1 MPQEQVVAPPFAGC
15 TGAPGPVHPDI
26 GHPETRDSPTPV
38 HPLATRQSLVVW
50 YYGIG
55 MALVKMTFSLD
66 AETVARL
73 RTTADRVRLPQSQVV
88 REAIAEYAARVGRLS
103 EDERAELLRAFDRL
117 LPAVPR
123 KAAAAVDAELRE
135 LRAARRRG
143 GRRQGQR

>member
-1 MPQEQVVAPPFAGC
+1 MSGWWNVPR
-15 TGAPGPVHPDI
+15 TGAPFPTHGP
-26 GHPETRDSPTPV
+26 
-38 HPLATRQSLVVW
+38 AVVMSIW
-50 YYGIG
+50 YYGIS

-88 REAIAEYAARVGRLS
+88 REAIAEYAVRVGRLS

-123 KAAAAVDAELRE
+123 TAAAAVDAELRE

-143 GRRQGQR
+143 GRRQGRQ

>member
-1 MPQEQVVAPPFAGC
+1 
-15 TGAPGPVHPDI
+15 
-26 GHPETRDSPTPV
+26 
-38 HPLATRQSLVVW
+38 
-50 YYGIG
+50 

-66 AETVARL
+66 AETAARL

-135 LRAARRRG
+135 LREARRRG

>member
-1 MPQEQVVAPPFAGC
+1 M
-15 TGAPGPVHPDI
+15 
-26 GHPETRDSPTPV
+26 
-38 HPLATRQSLVVW
+38 VW

-66 AETVARL
+66 AETAARL
-73 RTTADRVRLPQSQVV
+73 RTTAHRVRLPQSQVV

-123 KAAAAVDAELRE
+123 KAAAAVDTELRE
-135 LRAARRRG
+135 LRAGRRRG
-143 GRRQGQR
+143 GRRLGQR